1 MEEILGLVDQFGRP
15 LESSQK
21 GGGFRIAGSKKVN
34 PNFFKSW
41 FNKLPAA
48 VEGVTKQ
55 GAVVAD
61 DVTKGIGKGTPY
73 AVGIDAL
80 LELSDSK
87 EPLSKNVADAVG
99 SGAGT
104 ALGLKLGTAAGAMT
118 GVAAPVAIPILS
130 LLGAYLLSEAGGEIG
145 GGIYNAV
152 NPDGVQDFK
161 IKKMRKAGELEAV
174 KYEIMRD
181 IERQNREAI
190 REDKNK
196 NLFIT
201 GGF

>member
-34 PNFFKSW
+34 PKWFKSW
-41 FNKLPAA
+41 IDGITKKSAVAA
-48 VEGVTKQ
+48 S
-55 GAVVAD
+55 

-80 LELSDSK
+80 LELSDSN

-104 ALGLKLGTAAGAMT
+104 ALGLKLGAGAGTLT
-118 GVAAPVAIPILS
+118 GPAAPVAIPILS
-130 LLGAYLLSEAGGEIG
+130 LLGAYLLSEAGGDIG

-152 NPDGVQDFK
+152 NPDGIQDFK
-161 IKKMRKAGELEAV
+161 IKKMRKAGELESV
-174 KYEIMRD
+174 KNEIIRD
-181 IERQNREAI
+181 IERQNREAL
-190 REDKNK
+190 REDQNK
-196 NLFIT
+196 NLYIT